1 VTESRVTSAV
11 QVAKPLGAARRLV
24 GNLARLLASLRL
36 TVALG
41 VLLAAVLA
49 CALFLEAARGRE
61 YAQWHVYG
69 SARFVGLL
77 GVLAANV
84 AAAALVRF
92 PRRWSRAGPAIAAAG
107 LVALLAGCIQT
118 LVQGIE
124 GRLILWQ
131 DETAET
137 VHRTHRSQLTLLSP
151 RGKDVQS
158 TELGFSPGPADWP
171 SDAPL
176 DFGEVDGMAV
186 KVLRFYRHAR
196 YQADFVADE
205 TGLGKP
211 AIQVGVSDSQGGRS
225 KERWCVPTVFRG
237 PPVAGEPGV
246 SIQQASVQS
255 LRDDFLEPP
264 PLKPGS
270 RGVLSVHYNNR
281 AQRIPVDGNLGKKL
295 PVGDTG
301 LSVEILDYY
310 ANARSSKEQF
320 SSDGAEPKNPML
332 RLLVH
337 LPDQTKPLPEIAY
350 ASQPFVN
357 YEAIKKQA
365 CPAKFWYHHPDV
377 PAASGAEFLQTP
389 DGKLHCR
396 VGAGGVFQPRGEVHQ
411 RDRIDV
417 SPDCRLTLLR
427 YVPHARREGTFAPVE
442 PAAGETTEAEAAAL
456 VELTAGE
463 WSTQFWLGRNDAQL
477 GVRRLETPGGPLVVA
492 FGYGRYPLG
501 FSVKLAG
508 FQRDP
513 SPDSPGGASCVS
525 RVHLCERTQ
534 DPDVVSADNPLR
546 EISTDRPL
554 RYGTFTFHQSG
565 FRPLPGGVELS
576 VLRVTSD
583 PGRVLEY
590 SGGAMILGGILWMLC
605 LRALVRRRVFP
616 QDGLST
622 RPESV

>member
-1 VTESRVTSAV
+1 MESPVTPAV
-11 QVAKPLGAARRLV
+11 QVEKPLGAVRRLA
-24 GNLARLLASLRL
+24 GNLARWLASLKL

-41 VLLAAVLA
+41 VLLAAALA

-69 SARFVGLL
+69 GAWFIGLL

-92 PRRWSRAGPAIAAAG
+92 PRRWSGAGPAIAAAG

-131 DETAET
+131 GETAET
-137 VHRTHRSQLTLLSP
+137 VHLTHRSQLTLLSP

-171 SDAPL
+171 SEEPL
-176 DFGEVDGMAV
+176 DFGEVEGMAV

-196 YQADFVADE
+196 YQEDWVADE
-205 TGLGKP
+205 QGLGKP
-211 AIQVGVSDSQGGRS
+211 VIQVAVSDSQGRGS
-225 KERWCVPTVFRG
+225 GERWCVPTVLRG
-237 PPVAGEPGV
+237 PPVAGEPGL
-246 SIQQASVQS
+246 SFQQASVQS
-255 LRDDFLEPP
+255 LRDDFLDPP

-270 RGVLSVHYNNR
+270 RGILSVHYNNR

-295 PVGDTG
+295 PVGDSG

-310 ANARSSKEQF
+310 ANALSSKEQF
-320 SSDGAEPKNPML
+320 SSEGAEPRNPML

-337 LPDQTKPLPEIAY
+337 LPDQTKPLPQIAY
-350 ASQPFVN
+350 ASQPFVS
-357 YEAIKKQA
+357 YEAIKKLV
-365 CPAKFWYHHPDV
+365 CPVKFWYHHPDV
-377 PAASGAEFLQTP
+377 AAASGAEFLQTP

-396 VGAGGVFQPRGEVHQ
+396 VGAGGACQSRGEVHQ
-411 RDRIDV
+411 RDRIAV
-417 SPDCRLTLLR
+417 SADCQLTLLR
-427 YVPHARREGTFAPVE
+427 YLPHARREGTFTPAE
-442 PAAGETTEAEAAAL
+442 RAAGETTEAEAEAAAL
-456 VELTAGE
+456 VDLTAGD

-477 GVRRLETPGGPLVVA
+477 GVRKLQTPGGPLVVT

-501 FSVKLAG
+501 FSVKLVD
-508 FQRDP
+508 FQRDTN
-513 SPDSPGGASCVS
+513 PDSPGGASCVS

-554 RYGTFTFHQSG
+554 HYGTFTFHQSG
-565 FRPLPGGVELS
+565 FRPLPGGVDLS

-583 PGRVLEY
+583 PGRPLKY
-590 SGGAMILGGILWMLC
+590 SGGAMICGGILWMLC
-605 LRALVRRRVFP
+605 LRAFVRRRVFP
-616 QDGLST
+616 LDGLST
-622 RPESV
+622 RPE